1 MHQILV
7 DSDVILD
14 LFLDREPH
22 HSVALRFFSH
32 LDANPDSVSG
42 FMSPVAVANVAYI
55 LTKAHSRAYAVKKM
69 IGLRDVLRVA
79 PMSESNVDAAL
90 QKPQRDFEDTL
101 QYQCA
106 RENGLKTIIT
116 RNIQDY
122 PAEGLS
128 VLTPREFLA
137 MDIVDK
143 ST

>member
-1 MHQILV
+1 MHRILV

-32 LDANPDSVSG
+32 LDTNPDTIAG
-42 FMSPVAVANVAYI
+42 FMSPVAVANVVYI
-55 LTKAHSRAYAVKKM
+55 LSKAHSEGYAVRKM
-69 IGLRDVLRVA
+69 AGLRDVLRVA

-90 QKPQRDFEDTL
+90 RKPLRDFEDTL
-101 QYQCA
+101 QYHCA
-106 RENGLKTIIT
+106 QENELKTIIT
-116 RNIQDY
+116 RNVQDY
-122 PAEGLS
+122 PQEGLS
-128 VLTPREFLA
+128 VLTPQEFLA

>member
-55 LTKAHSRAYAVKKM
+55 LTKAHSQAYAVKKM
-69 IGLRDVLRVA
+69 FGLRDVLRVS

-122 PAEGLS
+122 PTEGLS
-128 VLTPREFLA
+128 VLTPQEFLA

>member
-14 LFLDREPH
+14 LFLAREPH

-55 LTKAHSRAYAVKKM
+55 LTKAHSQAYAVKK
-69 IGLRDVLRVA
+69 IAGLRDVLRVA

-90 QKPQRDFEDTL
+90 QKPHRDFEDTL

-122 PAEGLS
+122 PTEGLS
-128 VLTPREFLA
+128 VLTPQEFLA